1 MRNALELSGE
11 VEKNHKMNIRTGKI
25 GNLTVFFVFL
35 ILITKVS
42 TADEVVFKLRDAV
55 STALE
60 NNNELKAFESSVSAE
75 KAGVGISRSYLL
87 PQINL
92 EEAFVRTNNPT
103 GVFSIK
109 LNEGRFKESDFE
121 ISTLNNPDPVSDF
134 ETDISLEQPVLAVQ
148 EALALKSANKEYM
161 ARREEFGRQ
170 REYVAF
176 MVVET
181 YVQVGTAKEFAR
193 VARSALEDARE
204 QLRIANSRFKS
215 GMGIYSD
222 TLRAETAVTE
232 AEQQLVSTEKN
243 LKVAKR
249 SLGLLLGLDESV
261 DTEAVTEEIE
271 LREFDYYAEKSL
283 SRKDLASLQ
292 YRYEGARANVS
303 IADAGYLPR
312 IGVRGTYQ
320 LNDRDVP
327 FGSEGDSWF
336 VAAVLRWEIFNGGR
350 REYERARAKHTAS
363 QIEESLEGMKKS
375 VSLSVYDSFLA
386 VEEAKKNV
394 ELAEKS
400 LETAAEGTR
409 LVRKRYEN
417 SLSPFYDLLDSQLNL
432 DRARASLVSKR
443 NGYLVSVARLS
454 FESGTILEDL
464 GITD

>member
-1 MRNALELSGE
+1 MRIYSGK
-11 VEKNHKMNIRTGKI
+11 V
-25 GNLTVFFVFL
+25 GNLTFLLVFL
-35 ILITKVS
+35 LAQVS
-42 TADEVVFKLRDAV
+42 VADEVVFKLRDAV
-55 STALE
+55 SAALE
-60 NNNELKAFESSVSAE
+60 NNHELKALESSVSAE
-75 KAGVGISRSYLL
+75 KADVGVSRSYLL

-92 EEAFVRTNNPT
+92 EEGFVRTNNPT

-121 ISTLNNPDPVSDF
+121 ISRLNNPDPVNDF
-134 ETDISLEQPVLAVQ
+134 ETDISIEQPILAVQ
-148 EALALKSANKEYM
+148 EALALKSADKEYL
-161 ARREEFGRQ
+161 AKKEEYGRQ

-176 MVVET
+176 RVVEA
-181 YVQVGTAKEFAR
+181 YVGVGTAKEF
-193 VARSALEDARE
+193 VAVAEKALEDAKE

-261 DTEAVTEEIE
+261 DTEPVTDVIT
-271 LREFDYYAEKSL
+271 LRDFGYYTEKSL
-283 SRKDLASLQ
+283 TRKDLASLE
-292 YRYEGARANVS
+292 YRYESAKTNVNM
-303 IADAGYLPR
+303 ADAGYLPR
-312 IGVRGTYQ
+312 IGVKGTYQ
-320 LNDRDVP
+320 LNDKDVP

-336 VAAVLRWEIFNGGR
+336 IAAFLRWEIFNGGR
-350 REYERARAKHTAS
+350 REYERARASHTAS
-363 QIEESLEGMKKS
+363 QIEETLEGMKKN
-375 VSLSVYDSFLA
+375 VSLSVYESFLA
-386 VEEAKKNV
+386 VEESKKNV

-432 DRARASLVSKR
+432 DRARADLAARR
-443 NGYLVSVARLS
+443 NGYLVALARLS

-464 GITD
+464 GITN

>member
-1 MRNALELSGE
+1 MVMLKS
-11 VEKNHKMNIRTGKI
+11 KMVNM
-25 GNLTVFFVFL
+25 TVSFVFIFL
-35 ILITKVS
+35 LAQISV
-42 TADEVVFKLRDAV
+42 AEEVIFKLREAV
-55 STALE
+55 GTALE
-60 NNNELKAFESSVSAE
+60 NNDDLKAFESSVSAE
-75 KAGVGISRSYLL
+75 KADIGISRSYLL

-92 EEAFVRTNNPT
+92 EESFVRTNNPT

-121 ISTLNNPDPVSDF
+121 ISSLNNPDPVSDF
-134 ETDISLEQPVLAVQ
+134 ETGISVEQPILAIQ
-148 EALALKSANKEYM
+148 EALALKSANKEYL
-161 ARREEFGRQ
+161 AKREEFGRQ

-176 MVVET
+176 RVVET
-181 YVQVGTAKEFAR
+181 YIQVGTAKEFVR
-193 VARSALEDARE
+193 VARKALEDARE

-215 GMGIYSD
+215 GMGLYSD

-249 SLGLLLGLDESV
+249 SLGLLLGLEESV
-261 DTEAVTEEIE
+261 DAEAVTEGIA
-271 LREFDYYAEKSL
+271 LREFEYYTEKSL
-283 SRKDLASLQ
+283 LRKDVVSLQ
-292 YRYEGARANVS
+292 YRYESARTNVS

-320 LNDRDVP
+320 LNDRNVP

-336 VAAVLRWEIFNGGR
+336 VAAILRWEIFNGGR
-350 REYERARAKHTAS
+350 REYERVRASHTAS
-363 QIEESLEGMKKS
+363 QMEESLEGIKKS
-375 VSLSVYDSFLA
+375 VSLSVYESFLA

-432 DRARASLVSKR
+432 DRTRANLVAKQ
-443 NGYLVSVARLS
+443 NGYSISVARLS

-464 GITD
+464 GITN

>member
-1 MRNALELSGE
+1 
-11 VEKNHKMNIRTGKI
+11 
-25 GNLTVFFVFL
+25 
-35 ILITKVS
+35 
-42 TADEVVFKLRDAV
+42 
-55 STALE
+55 
-60 NNNELKAFESSVSAE
+60 
-75 KAGVGISRSYLL
+75 
-87 PQINL
+87 
-92 EEAFVRTNNPT
+92 
-103 GVFSIK
+103 VFSIK

-121 ISTLNNPDPVSDF
+121 ISSLNNPDPVSDF
-134 ETDISLEQPVLAVQ
+134 ETNVSVEQPILAIQ
-148 EALALKSANKEYM
+148 EALALKSANKDYL
-161 ARREEFGRQ
+161 AKREEFGRL

-176 MVVET
+176 RVVET
-181 YVQVGTAKEFAR
+181 YIQVGTAKEFVR
-193 VARSALEDARE
+193 VARKALEDAGE

-215 GMGIYSD
+215 GMGLYSD

-261 DTEAVTEEIE
+261 DTEAVTEGIA
-271 LREFDYYAEKSL
+271 LRGFEYYTEKSL
-283 SRKDLASLQ
+283 SRKDVASLQ
-292 YRYEGARANVS
+292 YRYESARTNVS

-320 LNDRDVP
+320 LNDRDAP

-336 VAAVLRWEIFNGGR
+336 VAAILRWEIFNGGR
-350 REYERARAKHTAS
+350 REYERVRASHTAS
-363 QIEESLEGMKKS
+363 QMEESLEGIKKS
-375 VSLSVYDSFLA
+375 VSLSVYESFLA

-432 DRARASLVSKR
+432 DRTRANLVAKQ
-443 NGYLVSVARLS
+443 NGYSLSVARLS

>member
-1 MRNALELSGE
+1 MMIPGS
-11 VEKNHKMNIRTGKI
+11 KI
-25 GNLTVFFVFL
+25 GNLTVYLVFL
-35 ILITKVS
+35 FLHAQICV
-42 TADEVVFKLRDAV
+42 ADEVVFKLRDAV

-60 NNNELKAFESSVSAE
+60 NNNELKALESSVSAE
-75 KAGVGISRSYLL
+75 KADIGISRSYLL

-92 EEAFVRTNNPT
+92 EESFVRTNNPT

-121 ISTLNNPDPVSDF
+121 ISSLNNPDPVSDF
-134 ETDISLEQPVLAVQ
+134 ETNISVEQPILAVQ

-161 ARREEFGRQ
+161 AKREEYGRQ

-176 MVVET
+176 RVVET
-181 YVQVGTAKEFAR
+181 YVQVGTAKEFVR
-193 VARSALEDARE
+193 VAQKALEDARE

-215 GMGIYSD
+215 GMGLYSD

-261 DTEAVTEEIE
+261 DAEGVTEGIA
-271 LREFDYYAEKSL
+271 LREFEYYTEKSL
-283 SRKDLASLQ
+283 SRKDVTSLR
-292 YRYEGARANVS
+292 YRYESARTNVN

-350 REYERARAKHTAS
+350 REYERARASHTAS
-363 QIEESLEGMKKS
+363 QMEESLEGMKKS
-375 VSLSVYDSFLA
+375 VSLSVYESYLA
-386 VEEAKKNV
+386 VEEAEKNV

-432 DRARASLVSKR
+432 DRTRANLVAKR

-464 GITD
+464 GITN

>member
-1 MRNALELSGE
+1 MIIPG
-11 VEKNHKMNIRTGKI
+11 GKI
-25 GNLTVFFVFL
+25 GNLTVCFIFL
-35 ILITKVS
+35 FLHTQICV
-42 TADEVVFKLRDAV
+42 AGEVVFKLRDAV

-60 NNNELKAFESSVSAE
+60 NNNELKALESSVSAE
-75 KAGVGISRSYLL
+75 KADIGISRSYLL

-92 EEAFVRTNNPT
+92 EESFIRTNNPT

-121 ISTLNNPDPVSDF
+121 ISSLNNPDPVSDF
-134 ETDISLEQPVLAVQ
+134 ETDISVEQPILAVQ

-161 ARREEFGRQ
+161 AKWEEFGRQ

-176 MVVET
+176 RVVET
-181 YVQVGTAKEFAR
+181 YVQVGTAKEFVR
-193 VARSALEDARE
+193 VAQKALEDARE

-215 GMGIYSD
+215 GMGLYSD

-249 SLGLLLGLDESV
+249 SLGLLLGLEESV
-261 DTEAVTEEIE
+261 DAESVTEGIT
-271 LREFDYYAEKSL
+271 LREFEYYTEKSL
-283 SRKDLASLQ
+283 SRKDVTSLQ
-292 YRYEGARANVS
+292 YRYESARTNVN

-350 REYERARAKHTAS
+350 REYERARASHTAS
-363 QIEESLEGMKKS
+363 QMEESLEGMKKS
-375 VSLSVYDSFLA
+375 VSLSVYESYLA
-386 VEEAKKNV
+386 VEEAEKNV

-409 LVRKRYEN
+409 LVQKRYEN

-432 DRARASLVSKR
+432 DRTRANLVAKR
-443 NGYLVSVARLS
+443 NGYSVSVARLS

-464 GITD
+464 GITN

>member
-1 MRNALELSGE
+1 MILG
-11 VEKNHKMNIRTGKI
+11 GKI
-25 GNLTVFFVFL
+25 GNLTVYFIFL
-35 ILITKVS
+35 FLLAQICV
-42 TADEVVFKLRDAV
+42 ADEVVFKLRDAV
-55 STALE
+55 NTALE
-60 NNNELKAFESSVSAE
+60 NNNELKALESSVSAE
-75 KAGVGISRSYLL
+75 KADIGISRSYLL

-92 EEAFVRTNNPT
+92 EESFVRTNNPT

-121 ISTLNNPDPVSDF
+121 VSSLNNPDPVSDF
-134 ETDISLEQPVLAVQ
+134 ETDISVEQPILAIQ

-161 ARREEFGRQ
+161 AKWEEYGRQ

-176 MVVET
+176 RVVET
-181 YVQVGTAKEFAR
+181 YVQVGTAKEFVR
-193 VARSALEDARE
+193 VAQKALEDARE

-215 GMGIYSD
+215 GMGLYSD

-249 SLGLLLGLDESV
+249 SLGLLLGLEESV
-261 DTEAVTEEIE
+261 DAEAVTEGIA
-271 LREFDYYAEKSL
+271 LREFEYYTEKSL
-283 SRKDLASLQ
+283 SRKDVTSLQ
-292 YRYEGARANVS
+292 YRYESARTNVS

-350 REYERARAKHTAS
+350 REYERARASHTAS
-363 QIEESLEGMKKS
+363 QMEESLEGMKKS
-375 VSLSVYDSFLA
+375 VSLSVYESYLA
-386 VEEAKKNV
+386 VEEAEKNV
-394 ELAEKS
+394 KLAEKS
-400 LETAAEGTR
+400 LETAAEGTQ

-432 DRARASLVSKR
+432 DRTRANLVAKR

-464 GITD
+464 GITN

>member
-1 MRNALELSGE
+1 MVMLKS
-11 VEKNHKMNIRTGKI
+11 KMVNM
-25 GNLTVFFVFL
+25 TVSFVFIFL
-35 ILITKVS
+35 LAQISV
-42 TADEVVFKLRDAV
+42 AEEVIFKLREAV
-55 STALE
+55 GTALE
-60 NNNELKAFESSVSAE
+60 NNDDLKAFESSVSAE
-75 KAGVGISRSYLL
+75 KADIGISRSYLL

-92 EEAFVRTNNPT
+92 EESFVRTNNPT

-121 ISTLNNPDPVSDF
+121 ISSLNNPDPVSDF
-134 ETDISLEQPVLAVQ
+134 ETGISVEQPILAIQ
-148 EALALKSANKEYM
+148 EALALKSANKEYL
-161 ARREEFGRQ
+161 AKREEFGRQ

-176 MVVET
+176 RVVET
-181 YVQVGTAKEFAR
+181 YIQVGTAKEFVR
-193 VARSALEDARE
+193 VARKALEDARE

-215 GMGIYSD
+215 GMGLYSD

-249 SLGLLLGLDESV
+249 SLGLLLGLEESV
-261 DTEAVTEEIE
+261 DAEAVTEGIA
-271 LREFDYYAEKSL
+271 LREFEYYTEKSL
-283 SRKDLASLQ
+283 SRKDVVSLQ
-292 YRYEGARANVS
+292 YRYESARTNVS

-320 LNDRDVP
+320 LNDRNVP

-336 VAAVLRWEIFNGGR
+336 VAAILRWEIFNGGR
-350 REYERARAKHTAS
+350 REYERVRASHTAS
-363 QIEESLEGMKKS
+363 QMEESLEGIKKS
-375 VSLSVYDSFLA
+375 VSLSVYESFLA

-432 DRARASLVSKR
+432 DRTRANLVAKQ
-443 NGYLVSVARLS
+443 NGYSISVARLS

-464 GITD
+464 GITN

>member
-1 MRNALELSGE
+1 MMILG
-11 VEKNHKMNIRTGKI
+11 GKI
-25 GNLTVFFVFL
+25 GNLTVYLVFL
-35 ILITKVS
+35 FLHAQICV
-42 TADEVVFKLRDAV
+42 ADEVLFKLRDAV

-60 NNNELKAFESSVSAE
+60 NNNELKALESSVSAE
-75 KAGVGISRSYLL
+75 KADIGISRSYLL

-92 EEAFVRTNNPT
+92 EESFVRTNNPT

-121 ISTLNNPDPVSDF
+121 VSTLNNPDPVSDF
-134 ETDISLEQPVLAVQ
+134 ETDISVEQPILAIQ

-161 ARREEFGRQ
+161 AKREEYGRQ

-176 MVVET
+176 RVVET
-181 YVQVGTAKEFAR
+181 YIQVGTAKEFVR
-193 VARSALEDARE
+193 VAQKALEDARE

-215 GMGIYSD
+215 GLGLYSD

-249 SLGLLLGLDESV
+249 SLGLLLGLEESV
-261 DTEAVTEEIE
+261 DAEAVTEGIA
-271 LREFDYYAEKSL
+271 LREFEYYTEKPL
-283 SRKDLASLQ
+283 SRKDVASLQ
-292 YRYEGARANVS
+292 YRYESARTNVN

-350 REYERARAKHTAS
+350 REYERARASHTAS

-375 VSLSVYDSFLA
+375 VSLSVYESYLA
-386 VEEAKKNV
+386 VEESEKNV

-432 DRARASLVSKR
+432 DRTRANLVAKR
-443 NGYLVSVARLS
+443 NVYSISVARLS

-464 GITD
+464 GITN

>member
-1 MRNALELSGE
+1 MRIDIR
-11 VEKNHKMNIRTGKI
+11 NIA
-25 GNLTVFFVFL
+25 NLAVYFL
-35 ILITKVS
+35 FLFLLARISI
-42 TADEVVFKLRDAV
+42 ADEVVFKLRDAV
-55 STALE
+55 GTALE
-60 NNNELKAFESSVSAE
+60 NNNELKSYESSVSAE
-75 KAGVGISRSYLL
+75 KADIGISRSYLL

-92 EEAFVRTNNPT
+92 EESFVRTNNPT

-121 ISTLNNPDPVSDF
+121 ISSLNNPDPVSDF
-134 ETDISLEQPVLAVQ
+134 ETNISVEQPILAVQ
-148 EALALKSANKEYM
+148 EALALKSANKDYL
-161 ARREEFGRQ
+161 AKREEFGRQ
-170 REYVAF
+170 REHLAF
-176 MVVET
+176 RVVET
-181 YVQVGTAKEFAR
+181 YIQVGTAKEFAR
-193 VARSALEDARE
+193 VAQKALEDARE

-215 GMGIYSD
+215 GMGLYSD
-222 TLRAETAVTE
+222 TLRAETVVTE

-249 SLGLLLGLDESV
+249 SLGLLLGLEESV
-261 DTEAVTEEIE
+261 DAESVTEGIA
-271 LREFDYYAEKSL
+271 LREFEYYTEKSL
-283 SRKDLASLQ
+283 SRKDVTSLR
-292 YRYEGARANVS
+292 YRYESARTSVS

-336 VAAVLRWEIFNGGR
+336 VAAFLRWEIFNGGR
-350 REYERARAKHTAS
+350 REYERARASHTAS
-363 QIEESLEGMKKS
+363 QIEQSLEGMKKS
-375 VSLSVYDSFLA
+375 VSLSVYESYLA

-400 LETAAEGTR
+400 LETASEGTR

-417 SLSPFYDLLDSQLNL
+417 SLSPFFDLLDSQLNL
-432 DRARASLVSKR
+432 DRTRANLVAKR

-454 FESGTILEDL
+454 FESGTIMEDL

>member
-1 MRNALELSGE
+1 MRIDIR
-11 VEKNHKMNIRTGKI
+11 NIA
-25 GNLTVFFVFL
+25 NLAVYFL
-35 ILITKVS
+35 FLFLLARISI
-42 TADEVVFKLRDAV
+42 ADEVVFKLRDAV

-60 NNNELKAFESSVSAE
+60 NNNELKSYESSVSAE
-75 KAGVGISRSYLL
+75 KADIGISRSYLL

-92 EEAFVRTNNPT
+92 EESFVRTNNPT

-121 ISTLNNPDPVSDF
+121 ISSLNNPDPVSDF
-134 ETDISLEQPVLAVQ
+134 ETNISVEQPILAVQ

-161 ARREEFGRQ
+161 AKREEYGRQ

-176 MVVET
+176 RVVET

-215 GMGIYSD
+215 GMGLYSD

-261 DTEAVTEEIE
+261 DTEGVTEEIA
-271 LREFDYYAEKSL
+271 LREFDYYTEKSL
-283 SRKDLASLQ
+283 SRKDVTSLR
-292 YRYEGARANVS
+292 YRYESARTSVS

-336 VAAVLRWEIFNGGR
+336 VAAFLRWEIFNGGR
-350 REYERARAKHTAS
+350 REYERARASHAAS
-363 QIEESLEGMKKS
+363 QIEQSLEGMKKS
-375 VSLSVYDSFLA
+375 VSLSVYESYLA

-400 LETAAEGTR
+400 LETASEGTR

-417 SLSPFYDLLDSQLNL
+417 SLSPFFDLLDSQLNL
-432 DRARASLVSKR
+432 DRTRANLVAKR

-454 FESGTILEDL
+454 FESGTIMEDL

>member
-1 MRNALELSGE
+1 MRIDIR
-11 VEKNHKMNIRTGKI
+11 NIA
-25 GNLTVFFVFL
+25 NLTVYFL
-35 ILITKVS
+35 FLFLLARISI
-42 TADEVVFKLRDAV
+42 ADEVVFKLRDAV
-55 STALE
+55 GTALE
-60 NNNELKAFESSVSAE
+60 NNNELKSYESSVSAE
-75 KAGVGISRSYLL
+75 KADIGISRSYLL

-92 EEAFVRTNNPT
+92 EESFVRTNNPT

-121 ISTLNNPDPVSDF
+121 ISSLNNPDPVSDF
-134 ETDISLEQPVLAVQ
+134 ETNISVEQPILAVQ

-161 ARREEFGRQ
+161 AKREEYGRQ

-176 MVVET
+176 RVVET
-181 YVQVGTAKEFAR
+181 YVQVGTAKEFVR
-193 VARSALEDARE
+193 VAQKALEDARE

-215 GMGIYSD
+215 GMGLYSD

-261 DTEAVTEEIE
+261 DTEGVTEEIA
-271 LREFDYYAEKSL
+271 LREFDYYTEKSL
-283 SRKDLASLQ
+283 SRKDVTSLR
-292 YRYEGARANVS
+292 YRYESARTSVS

-336 VAAVLRWEIFNGGR
+336 VAAFLRWEIFNGGR
-350 REYERARAKHTAS
+350 REYERARASHAAS
-363 QIEESLEGMKKS
+363 QIEQSLEGMKKS
-375 VSLSVYDSFLA
+375 VSLSVYESYLA

-400 LETAAEGTR
+400 LETASEGTR

-417 SLSPFYDLLDSQLNL
+417 SLSPFFDLLDSQLNL
-432 DRARASLVSKR
+432 DRTRANLVAKR
-443 NGYLVSVARLS
+443 NGYLISVARLS
-454 FESGTILEDL
+454 FESGTIMEDL

>member
-1 MRNALELSGE
+1 MILG
-11 VEKNHKMNIRTGKI
+11 GKI
-25 GNLTVFFVFL
+25 GNLTVYFIFFFFFAQICV
-35 ILITKVS
+35 
-42 TADEVVFKLRDAV
+42 ADEVVFKLRDAV
-55 STALE
+55 NTALE
-60 NNNELKAFESSVSAE
+60 NNNELKALESSVSAE
-75 KAGVGISRSYLL
+75 KADIGISRSYLL

-92 EEAFVRTNNPT
+92 EESFVRTNNPT

-121 ISTLNNPDPVSDF
+121 VSSLNNPDPVSDF
-134 ETDISLEQPVLAVQ
+134 ETDISVEQPILAIQ

-161 ARREEFGRQ
+161 AKWEEYGRQ

-176 MVVET
+176 RVVET
-181 YVQVGTAKEFAR
+181 YVQVGTAKEFVR
-193 VARSALEDARE
+193 VAQKALEDARE

-215 GMGIYSD
+215 GMGLYSD

-249 SLGLLLGLDESV
+249 SLGLLLGLEESV
-261 DTEAVTEEIE
+261 DAEAVTEGIA
-271 LREFDYYAEKSL
+271 LREFEYYTEKSL
-283 SRKDLASLQ
+283 SRKDVTSLQ
-292 YRYEGARANVS
+292 YRYESARTNVS

-350 REYERARAKHTAS
+350 REYERARASHTAS
-363 QIEESLEGMKKS
+363 QMEESLEGMKKS
-375 VSLSVYDSFLA
+375 VSLSVYESYLA
-386 VEEAKKNV
+386 VEEAEKNV
-394 ELAEKS
+394 KLAEKS

-432 DRARASLVSKR
+432 DRTRANLVAKR

-464 GITD
+464 GITN

>member
-1 MRNALELSGE
+1 MILG
-11 VEKNHKMNIRTGKI
+11 GKI
-25 GNLTVFFVFL
+25 GSLTVYFVFL
-35 ILITKVS
+35 FLLAQICA
-42 TADEVVFKLRDAV
+42 ADEVLFKLRDAV

-60 NNNELKAFESSVSAE
+60 NNNELKSFESSVSAE
-75 KAGVGISRSYLL
+75 KADIGISRSYLL

-92 EEAFVRTNNPT
+92 EESFVRTNNPT

-121 ISTLNNPDPVSDF
+121 ISSLNNPDPVSDF
-134 ETDISLEQPVLAVQ
+134 ETNVSVEQPILAIQ
-148 EALALKSANKEYM
+148 EALALKSANKDYL
-161 ARREEFGRQ
+161 AKREEFGRL

-176 MVVET
+176 RVVET
-181 YVQVGTAKEFAR
+181 YIQVGTAKEFVR
-193 VARSALEDARE
+193 VARKALEDAGE

-215 GMGIYSD
+215 GMGLYSD

-261 DTEAVTEEIE
+261 DTEAVTEGIA
-271 LREFDYYAEKSL
+271 LRGFEYYTEKSL
-283 SRKDLASLQ
+283 SRKDVASLQ
-292 YRYEGARANVS
+292 YRYESARTNVS

-320 LNDRDVP
+320 LNDRDAP

-350 REYERARAKHTAS
+350 REYERARASHTAS
-363 QIEESLEGMKKS
+363 EMEESLEGMKKS
-375 VSLSVYDSFLA
+375 VSLSVYESYLA
-386 VEEAKKNV
+386 VEEAGKNV

-432 DRARASLVSKR
+432 DRTRANLVAKQ
-443 NGYLVSVARLS
+443 NGYSLSVARLS